1 MINKTKNNMKHSLS
15 TLVLVLSTLTLL
27 PSCSHKTTAVVGD
40 SEKVTEPF
48 SSPEYRSDSKHVRYV
63 GTIESDNITSAKQA
77 ALIEAQSGIALL
89 SSKKIEGMFTDY
101 LDLSNTSNK
110 NESAKHI
117 QSLFDGIVQI
127 RLPFT
132 RIIGEELYK
141 NKSTGQYTSYIAIE
155 VSVEEL
161 EKESLRILQ
170 TDARIKNLV
179 SEKGY
184 RELLDKKLQQ
194 NQPKGTTENNH

>member
-1 MINKTKNNMKHSLS
+1 MINKTKNNMKQSLS
-15 TLVLVLSTLTLL
+15 TVVLVLTLLALL
-27 PSCSHKTTAVVGD
+27 PSCSHKTTTVVGN

-48 SSPEYRSDSKHVRYV
+48 SSPEYRSDSKYIRFV
-63 GTIESDNITSAKQA
+63 GMIESDNITSAKQA

-89 SSKKIEGMFTDY
+89 SSKKIEGMFTNY
-101 LDLSNTSNK
+101 LDYSNASNK

-117 QSLFDGIVQI
+117 QTLFDGIVQI

-141 NKSTGQYTSYIAIE
+141 NKSTSQYTCYIAIE

-170 TDARIKNLV
+170 TDARIKNIV

-184 RELLDKKLQQ
+184 RELLDKKFQQ
-194 NQPKGTTENNH
+194 NQPKGTAENNH